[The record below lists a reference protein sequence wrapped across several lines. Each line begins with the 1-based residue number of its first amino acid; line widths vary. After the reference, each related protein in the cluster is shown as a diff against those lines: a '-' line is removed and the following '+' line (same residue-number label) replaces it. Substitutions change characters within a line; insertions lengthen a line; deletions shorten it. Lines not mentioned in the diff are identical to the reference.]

1 MRPTS
6 VFALAALSSSIWACG
21 GSSTPPAKS
30 AAQGERPQG
39 IAADD
44 QSRCDYKGRADREVR
59 ETAGRGSLTPNI
71 RRVYAL
77 VGQGEDMR
85 KILLCR
91 EVDSNHDGVKDVVR
105 TYNDKGEPLNELA
118 DTNFDGKID
127 TWITFANGRIS
138 KVSVDNN
145 GDGVPD
151 ETRFYIRGKLSR
163 VQRDTNHDGKPDVW
177 EIYDDGHLQR
187 MGVDLD
193 FDGHVD
199 RWDRDEIAAR
209 ALAEKETE
217 EEKKAN
223 PDAAKTAPAPTAPA
237 PSGATKPASGTK
249 N

>member
-1 MRPTS
+1 MKAFVVTGAV
-6 VFALAALSSSIWACG
+6 VFAFSALACG
-21 GSSTPPAKS
+21 GGTPPAKT
-30 AAQGERPQG
+30 AVGQGEHPIG
-39 IAADD
+39 LAADD
-44 QSRCDYKGRADREVR
+44 QSRCDYKGRSDREVR
-59 ETAGRGSLTPNI
+59 ETAGRGSVTQNI

-105 TYNDKGEPLNELA
+105 TYNEKGEPLNELA

-127 TWITFANGRIS
+127 TWITFAHGRIA
-138 KVSVDNN
+138 KVAVDEN
-145 GDGVPD
+145 GDGQPD
-151 ETRFYIRGKLSR
+151 ETRFYIQGKLSR

-199 RWDRDEIAAR
+199 RWDRDEVAAR
-209 ALAEKETE
+209 ALAEKEAE
-217 EEKKAN
+217 DEKKAN
-223 PDAAKTAPAPTAPA
+223 DASKAASPAKGGDTAPAPGSA
-237 PSGATKPASGTK
+237 KK